1 MTTPIAGFNPT
12 LLAQLDKL
20 TQQAGAASK
29 AGPTESQVQFKD
41 LVMSSIDQVNNMQQS
56 ADMAVETLVTG
67 GDINPAQ
74 VFTAI
79 QKADM
84 SFRMM
89 QQIRNKLVDAYNEI
103 KEIRV

>member
-1 MTTPIAGFNPT
+1 MTSPIAGFNPT
-12 LLAQLDKL
+12 MLAQLDKL
-20 TQQAGAASK
+20 TQQAGASAKAS
-29 AGPTESQVQFKD
+29 PTESQVQFKD
-41 LVMSSIDQVNNMQQS
+41 LVMNSIGQVNEMQQS
-56 ADMAVETLVTG
+56 ADMAVETLMTG